1 MLKKIMLYLMMLETV
16 VKFLSLTF
24 LFSTNIEHLPVAV
37 YISTGVVILFG
48 IGLICKNIISSIATK
63 ELAGYYAVMSMSV
76 ILNVIF
82 MKIFSRAELGLLD
95 FTVIG
100 TLLDV
105 VISCIL
111 ILLTVRESKYVRIR
125 VKNDI

>member
-24 LFSTNIEHLPVAV
+24 IFSTDIEHLPVAV

-63 ELAGYYAVMSMSV
+63 ELAGYFGVMSMSV

-82 MKIFSRAELGLLD
+82 MKVFSRAELGLLD

-111 ILLTVRESKYVRIR
+111 ILLTIRESRYVRIR